1 MIKSYKKS
9 GPLILPPLV
18 RIVPHIIK
26 ETAQGRVG
34 VLGYMGPDAAFI
46 CTDNRQDLQFLGSS
60 REGK

>member
-1 MIKSYKKS
+1 MH
-9 GPLILPPLV
+9 PLV